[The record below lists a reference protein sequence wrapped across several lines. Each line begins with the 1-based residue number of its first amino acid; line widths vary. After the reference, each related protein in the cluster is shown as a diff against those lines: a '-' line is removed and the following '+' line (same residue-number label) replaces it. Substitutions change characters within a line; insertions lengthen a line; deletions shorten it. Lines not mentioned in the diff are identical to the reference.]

1 MIDDNTLVAFGDQA
15 RGHFQTFGLVDEDL
29 LFWGKRLQ
37 LTGIKIIKCVFNFLA
52 ITPQA

>member
-1 MIDDNTLVAFGDQA
+1 MIDDDTLVAYGDQA

-29 LFWGKRLQ
+29 LFGAKRLA
-37 LTGIKIIKCVFNFLA
+37 LTGIKMIKGVFNFLA